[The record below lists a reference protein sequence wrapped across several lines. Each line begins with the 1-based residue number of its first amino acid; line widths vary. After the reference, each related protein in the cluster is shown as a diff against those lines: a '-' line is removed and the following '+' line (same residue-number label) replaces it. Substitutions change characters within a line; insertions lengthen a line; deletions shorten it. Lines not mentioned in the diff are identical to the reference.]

1 MATADVCSWVT
12 LATNDQ
18 YAAAALVL
26 AQSLRSVSTVHRIT
40 VLITSTVSL
49 SLRDVIGGVF
59 DEVVCVD
66 VLDSRDV
73 ANLALLC
80 RPELGVTLT
89 KLHAWRLTHY
99 TKCVFLDAD
108 CLVVANCDELFA
120 REELSA
126 APDIGWPDCFNS
138 GVFVFTPSFETFDAL
153 LRLVETTGSF
163 DGGDQGLLNEY
174 FSCWCTGPAERRLSF
189 LYNMVVSVTYTCLP
203 AFKRFGQDVKI
214 VHFLGERKPWRSTHS
229 AADDSPSSAFYQH
242 WHQLYRQHV
251 VPHLPHSQLPGE
263 QQSEAQ
269 VDLLSPSIGQL
280 TVSDEADQR
289 ERRSAW
295 EHGQPDYMGADRF
308 DSILAKIDQ
317 TMSRTDSQQ

>member
-251 VPHLPHSQLPGE
+251 VPHLPHSQ
-263 QQSEAQ
+263 